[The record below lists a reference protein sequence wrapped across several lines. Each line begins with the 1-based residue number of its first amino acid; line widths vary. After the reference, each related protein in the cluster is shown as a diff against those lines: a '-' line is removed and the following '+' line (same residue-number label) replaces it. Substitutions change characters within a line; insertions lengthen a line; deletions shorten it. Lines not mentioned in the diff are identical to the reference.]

1 MPITIQT
8 YATKE
13 EAVRVAADAF
23 EALIRERAKTGKT
36 AVLGLATGST
46 PIALYKELIRRHK
59 EQGLSFKN
67 VISFNLD
74 EYCGLP
80 GTHDQS
86 YRYFMNEQLFNHVD
100 IDRANTHV
108 PLGTLPDAEIDA
120 HCAAYE
126 QAIRAAGGID
136 IQLLGIGRTGH
147 IGFNEPPSSET
158 TRTRKVHLDELTR
171 RDNASFFGDV
181 AHVPHHAITMGCG
194 TVLDAKEVIL
204 LAWGEPKAD
213 IVAKS
218 VKGPKTEMVPA
229 SWLQDHKNC
238 VFILDRAAA
247 AKL

>member
-1 MPITIQT
+1 MAITVQT
-8 YATKE
+8 YTTKE

-23 EALIRERAKTGKT
+23 EALIRERAKAGKT

-59 EQGLSFKN
+59 ECGLSFKN

-86 YRYFMNEQLFNHVD
+86 YRYFMNDQLFNHID
-100 IDRANTHV
+100 IDKANTHV

-120 HCAAYE
+120 HCKSYE
-126 QAIRAAGGID
+126 EAIKAAGGID

-147 IGFNEPPSSET
+147 IGFNEPPSSAES
-158 TRTRKVHLDELTR
+158 RTRKVHLDELTR
-171 RDNASFFGDV
+171 KDNAVFFGDL
-181 AHVPHHAITMGCG
+181 AKVPHYAVTMGCG
-194 TVLDAKEVIL
+194 TVLDAKKVLL

-218 VKGPKTEMVPA
+218 IKDPQTEQVPA
-229 SWLQDHKNC
+229 SWLQKHKDC
-238 VFILDRAAA
+238 VFILDKAAA